1 MPPSPEHDPLCLDYF
16 SGGVPPGITIEGTL
30 DDLSRAI
37 QRDAQGLNRVNEL
50 CLIGLVSYTEA
61 FFKDQFAAVLNI
73 EPSLVQGLAKAGND
87 VLLDP
92 VALLQHQSDWRCKLG
107 FLISEKHDFG
117 TWKKINALY
126 SAMLG
131 ISPFSKEEGRFFEG
145 ILRDR
150 NLLVHHGGV
159 LTTAYIAQKKAE
171 KDEEP
176 LDGPFWNSLVV
187 TPDYLDA
194 RLKFI
199 RELARKTVKQVCKR
213 LAEVALAAPSPY
225 SEERMKAVH
234 AVEWWSGDE

>member
-1 MPPSPEHDPLCLDYF
+1 MQPTSPCEPLCLDYF

-37 QRDAQGLNRVNEL
+37 NREAHGLNRVNEL
-50 CLIGLVSYTEA
+50 CLIGLVSYAEA

-73 EPSLVQGLAKAGND
+73 EPSLAQGLAKAGQD

-92 VALLQHQSDWRCKLG
+92 VALLLHQSDWHCKLG

-131 ISPFSKEEGRFFEG
+131 ISPFSKEEGRFFEAL
-145 ILRDR
+145 LRDR

-187 TPDYLDA
+187 TPEYLDE
-194 RLKFI
+194 RIRFI
-199 RELARKTVKQVCKR
+199 RELARKTTKQVCKR
-213 LAEVALAAPSPY
+213 LTEIALTAPNAY
-225 SEERMKAVH
+225 SEERKKAVD
-234 AVEWWSGDE
+234 AIEWWSGDE